1 MTPFFSVIIPLYNK
15 EKYIQ
20 NTLNCVLNQS
30 FDNFEIIVV
39 NDGSTDRSLEILE
52 EFADSRLKIINQP
65 NQGVSAARNIG
76 MENAQANYFC
86 FLDADDTWKENHLQV
101 FYDTI
106 PKFPEAK
113 MYCGRYVTQI
123 SKNTLIKNNFIDIDE
138 SYEGY
143 VTDFFKSS
151 FINRVAL
158 TSAVCIHKDIF
169 NEIGGFN
176 ISVSS
181 GQDLE
186 YWIKIGIK
194 YKVSITNSE
203 TLIYNF
209 LEENKSLSKTHINF
223 KTIPNFSQ
231 FLNAEK
237 INESL
242 KKLLDL
248 YRIEYALK
256 YHIAGNH
263 KKTKELL
270 QSVASENLK
279 FKTKLLFD
287 FPSIILRPL
296 LNLKH
301 YLKSKGIDFTVYH

>member
-20 NTLNCVLNQS
+20 NTLNCIFNQS
-30 FDNFEIIVV
+30 FDNFEVIVV
-39 NDGSTDRSLEILE
+39 NDGSTDGSLEILKK
-52 EFADSRLKIINQP
+52 FSDHRLKIIHEK
-65 NQGVSAARNIG
+65 NQGVSVARNTG
-76 MENAQANYFC
+76 MENAKADYIC
-86 FLDADDTWKENHLQV
+86 FLDADDTWKENHLQT

-106 PKFPEAK
+106 TKFPEAK
-113 MYCGRYVTQI
+113 MYCNRYITQI
-123 SKNTLIKNNFIDIDE
+123 SKKTFIKNIFIDIDE
-138 SYEGY
+138 NYEGY

-151 FINRVAL
+151 LINRVAL

-176 ISVSS
+176 INVSS

-186 YWIKIGIK
+186 YWIKIAIK
-194 YKVSITNSE
+194 YKIAITKNN

-209 LEENKSLSKTHINF
+209 LEENISLSKTHINN

-231 FLNAEK
+231 FLSDEK
-237 INESL
+237 INKSL
-242 KKLLDL
+242 KKFLDL

-256 YHIAGNH
+256 YHIAGNN
-263 KKTKELL
+263 KRTKELL
-270 QSVASENLK
+270 LNVDSDNLK
-279 FKTKLLFD
+279 LKTKLLFY
-287 FPSIILRPL
+287 FPSIFLKPL

-301 YLKSKGIDFTVYH
+301 HLKSKGIDFTVYH